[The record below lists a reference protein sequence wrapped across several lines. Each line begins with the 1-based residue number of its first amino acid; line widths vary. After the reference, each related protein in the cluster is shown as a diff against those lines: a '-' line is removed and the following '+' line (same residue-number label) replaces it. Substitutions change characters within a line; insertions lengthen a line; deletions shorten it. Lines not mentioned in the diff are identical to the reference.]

1 MHLSSTNTSRFTR
14 TGSSDVVVSI
24 EATSVDGRA
33 QIPWFKRIN
42 WFFILGMALMFV
54 LSTAIWLAVL
64 AH

>member
-1 MHLSSTNTSRFTR
+1 MHLGSPKTSYLAK
-14 TGSSDVVVSI
+14 TGSPAVVVSV
-24 EATSVDGRA
+24 ETTSEDRRA